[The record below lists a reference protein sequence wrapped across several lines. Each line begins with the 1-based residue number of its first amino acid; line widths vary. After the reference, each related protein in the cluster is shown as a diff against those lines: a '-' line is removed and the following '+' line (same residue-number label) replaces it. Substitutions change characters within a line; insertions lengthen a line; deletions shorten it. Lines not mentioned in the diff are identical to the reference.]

1 MEKIASY
8 VNKGRTIKEL
18 IYNAAG
24 EFPQRY
30 AFRFKEDGE
39 IKGRTFTELIENIES
54 FGTGMILRGY
64 DDCRIGIIGENSFPW
79 FFPLVHVRAGRD
91 LYDVFLLSGTAGTLA
106 G

>member
-39 IKGRTFTELIENIES
+39 IKGRTFTELIENIEA

-79 FFPLVHVRAGRD
+79 FLT
-91 LYDVFLLSGTAGTLA
+91 FLSAV
-106 G
+106 

>member
-39 IKGRTFTELIENIES
+39 IKGRTFTELKY
-54 FGTGMILRGY
+54 RGIRHGN
-64 DDCRIGIIGENSFPW
+64 DPERI
-79 FFPLVHVRAGRD
+79 R
-91 LYDVFLLSGTAGTLA
+91 
-106 G
+106 

>member
-39 IKGRTFTELIENIES
+39 IKGRTFYRTHRKY
-54 FGTGMILRGY
+54 RGIRHGN
-64 DDCRIGIIGENSFPW
+64 DPERI
-79 FFPLVHVRAGRD
+79 R
-91 LYDVFLLSGTAGTLA
+91 
-106 G
+106 